1 MAKTIE
7 QCDELKQLF
16 NRDYTEFVRDR
27 RRWKSDFENASLNLK
42 KFTDHIQELFKV
54 ADNSISYNT
63 KAIKMLL
70 DVVMIT

>member
-27 RRWKSDFENASLNLK
+27 RRWKSDFENASLN
-42 KFTDHIQELFKV
+42 
-54 ADNSISYNT
+54 
-63 KAIKMLL
+63 
-70 DVVMIT
+70 